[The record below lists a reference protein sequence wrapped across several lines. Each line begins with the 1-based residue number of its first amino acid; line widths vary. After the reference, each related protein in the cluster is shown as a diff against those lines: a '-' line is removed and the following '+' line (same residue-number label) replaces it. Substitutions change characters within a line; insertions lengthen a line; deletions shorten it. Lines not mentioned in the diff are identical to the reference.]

1 MGGCACKG
9 LKGGNQK
16 RTGVKGG
23 GAREE
28 VVGSFT
34 NCKKVKIIFGHSV
47 NIHRLQTSSFSFS
60 SNVET

>member
-1 MGGCACKG
+1 MCKR

-16 RTGVKGG
+16 RTGVNGWGRG

-28 VVGSFT
+28 VFGSFT
-34 NCKKVKIIFGHSV
+34 NCKKVEIIFGHSV
-47 NIHRLQTSSFSFS
+47 NFHRLQTSSFSFS